1 MSTGEALDRSLNAY
15 YKAQREHAQ
24 CAENLQVLA
33 LEQKD
38 REGAYSYARR
48 FGDSLD
54 QKTSA
59 QRNLVDLWIRAYN
72 ANNPPVQYAELNAVL
87 TQNIDWNEKRRRIR
101 DNRLAT
107 SLQQQRV
114 KAIQSEI
121 IALEVDTGSMTN
133 SQLTEKQ
140 IITETQI
147 EQQETALRD
156 VMMQIARLKIELGL

>member
-1 MSTGEALDRSLNAY
+1 
-15 YKAQREHAQ
+15 
-24 CAENLQVLA
+24 
-33 LEQKD
+33 
-38 REGAYSYARR
+38 
-48 FGDSLD
+48 
-54 QKTSA
+54 
-59 QRNLVDLWIRAYN
+59 
-72 ANNPPVQYAELNAVL
+72 
-87 TQNIDWNEKRRRIR
+87 
-101 DNRLAT
+101 
-107 SLQQQRV
+107 V

>member
-1 MSTGEALDRSLNAY
+1 
-15 YKAQREHAQ
+15 
-24 CAENLQVLA
+24 
-33 LEQKD
+33 
-38 REGAYSYARR
+38 
-48 FGDSLD
+48 
-54 QKTSA
+54 
-59 QRNLVDLWIRAYN
+59 
-72 ANNPPVQYAELNAVL
+72 VQYAELNAVL

-140 IITETQI
+140 ITTETQI